1 MTEKTPVHVLSEFT
15 DCVNQKARRAAM
27 DAYLA
32 SDVHTQF
39 LLADNFAMQCRK
51 TAHALRR
58 GIVAPQLAVCCCR
71 GTFEAIF
78 VNTPYVNYEGCALPE
93 MDDEDAAGEPLDQV
107 LTPAEHA
114 RLSRLSGKR
123 LVHELLH
130 GFCCSGTTYSM
141 QHFADAKAQTAYYG
155 EFLALAEASARY
167 AKRIGSEAALL
178 WLEAIRLLQP
188 KVDTEGGMRVAEG
201 LDLDSSQV
209 KQAYSVAEKAQAK
222 LWVDNEFRRL
232 APLEKSTAKK
242 R

>member
-15 DCVNQKARRAAM
+15 GCVNQKARRAAM

-32 SDVHTQF
+32 SEVHAQF

-51 TAHALRR
+51 TARALRR
-58 GIVAPQLAVCCCR
+58 GIVAPQLAVCCC
-71 GTFEAIF
+71 GDTFAAIL
-78 VNTPYVNYEGCALPE
+78 VNQPYVHYEGYALPE
-93 MDDEDAAGEPLDQV
+93 MDDGDSAGETLDRI

-114 RLSRLSGKR
+114 RLSRLSGER
-123 LVHELLH
+123 LVHGLVH
-130 GFCCSGTTYSM
+130 GFCCSRTTYSM
-141 QHFADAKAQTAYYG
+141 QHVADAKAQTAYYG

-188 KVDTEGGMRVAEG
+188 RVDIEGGMRVAEG
-201 LDLDSSQV
+201 LDLVPSQV
-209 KQAYSVAEKAQAK
+209 EQVYAVAEKAQAK

-232 APLEKSTAKK
+232 APLKKSTAKK